1 MLNRIFQRTERGRIV
16 LLEDRDLPL
25 SDMRLLMRFNGYT
38 PLGLLLDPH
47 DDEDRLSGAVARLQ
61 QAGLIE
67 PIGGANDADATAPAR
82 PAASW
87 AERVT
92 HLTLQ
97 ACAS

>member
-47 DDEDRLSGAVARLQ
+47 DDEDRLSGAVARLH

-67 PIGGANDADATAPAR
+67 PIGDANDADAPVR
-82 PAASW
+82 PTASW

-97 ACAS
+97 ATA